1 MLVPL
6 LDAEAAEADRIVLHS
21 LMARIQLLYHNR
33 PQAARDLLQALP
45 IAVPGQRLQAERK
58 LWLGWTHLWPE
69 AEDRDPTRALHLLHE
84 AEETFCDTFD
94 PNGRLWA
101 LIGRAEAYLA
111 LEEPAPAT
119 SLVKEAERLQRT
131 LQDAP
136 ARARLQALGE
146 ALPSAPGESTPKGPP
161 DFIGNSPAMR
171 PVIKALRSL
180 SQSRLPLL
188 LTGERGTG
196 KQHLARTIHA
206 LGPRADGPFVALDCT
221 DSPSEFVTRRLF
233 DGTSEAPPAL
243 EEANGGILFLRE
255 VGALS
260 STGQKRLLHFL
271 SERELPFRLIASTR
285 RALAE
290 DASFQKALYRRLQA
304 TKLPLS
310 PLRERRADI
319 PLLTRHFLDDLRPSG
334 APRPAITDR
343 ALEALVY
350 YDWPGNVRQLR
361 NEIERALVF
370 VGSEPAPVVDLSSL
384 SPALSSDGKLQEVPS
399 DGAARKQIFRP
410 DCTLE
415 DLLDQTEKALIERVL
430 KAQEGQV
437 SASAEI
443 LGLSRQGLYKKMK
456 RLGIDA
462 ARFHTADAAEQS
474 PTPASP

>member
-1 MLVPL
+1 MIAPL
-6 LDAEAAEADRIVLHS
+6 LEAEAAEVDQVVLHS
-21 LMARIQLLYHNR
+21 LMARIQLLHHNR
-33 PQAARDLLQALP
+33 PQAAREQLQALP
-45 IAVPGQRLQAERK
+45 TAGLDQRLQAVQAERK
-58 LWLGWTHLWPE
+58 LWLGWTHMWPE
-69 AEDRDPTRALHLLHE
+69 AEDRDPARALHLLHE
-84 AEETFCDTFD
+84 AEEIFRDTFD
-94 PNGRLWA
+94 PNGRLWT
-101 LIGRAEAYLA
+101 LIGRAEAYRA
-111 LEEPAPAT
+111 LEEPALAT
-119 SLVKEAERLQRT
+119 SLVEEAERLQRM
-131 LQDAP
+131 LRGAP
-136 ARARLQALGE
+136 AREWIQRLSQALPGSLEAE
-146 ALPSAPGESTPKGPP
+146 ALPA
-161 DFIGNSPAMR
+161 DFISASPAMR
-171 PVIKALRSL
+171 PIADALQPL
-180 SQSRLPLL
+180 SRSRLPLL
-188 LTGERGTG
+188 IRGERGTG
-196 KQHLARTIHA
+196 KQHFARTLHA
-206 LGPRADGPFVALDCT
+206 LGAGSPFVALDCT
-221 DSPSEFVTRRLF
+221 DSPSELVTRRLF

-243 EEANGGILFLRE
+243 EEASGGTLFLRE

-260 STGQKRLLHFL
+260 STGQKRFLRFL
-271 SERELPFRLIASTR
+271 SEREPPFRLITSTR

-290 DASFQKALYRRLQA
+290 EASFQETLYRRLQA
-304 TKLPLS
+304 TTLELP

-456 RLGIDA
+456 RLGIDT